1 MKKSL
6 LALAVLGAFAGVA
19 SAQSSVTVY
28 GIVDVNVTS
37 TEQGGERVTDLSR
50 GAQSPSRI
58 GFKGVEDLG
67 NGLKASFV
75 LENGFDSSDGS
86 QTANGN
92 FAFQRNA
99 WVGLDGGFGTV
110 RFGRQDTPIYLAL
123 DSVDPFGTGTL
134 GDIGTLFESLDNKAR
149 TNNLVYY
156 KTPTFGGFA
165 VEVDYAFGEVAG
177 ENTANR
183 SYGIVLGYENGP
195 LTAKL
200 AYNELRGGGDSL
212 NGILGAIAP
221 IASTDPDA
229 GYATTKDAKNKDIFA
244 GATYDFGAFKLHGAY
259 LQSKFEDADFFDGA
273 TTTGTPDFKLKS
285 GMIGVSVPLG
295 AGTFLAD
302 YTTVKNDDVDNADS
316 KKFAIGYSYA
326 LSKRTNLYTVVSRV
340 TNDDNVGRASYGS
353 TDPGDSS
360 TGYQVGLRHSF

>member
-6 LALAVLGAFAGVA
+6 LALAVFGAFAGAA

-37 TEQGGERVTDLSR
+37 TEQGGERVTDMSR
-50 GAQSPSRI
+50 ASQSPSRI

-75 LENGFDSSDGS
+75 LEQGFDSS
-86 QTANGN
+86 NGGEAVSGL
-92 FAFQRNA
+92 AFQRNA

-110 RFGRQDTPIYLAL
+110 RFGRQDTPIYLAM

-149 TNNLVYY
+149 TDNMMYY

-165 VEVDYAFGEVAG
+165 VEVSYAFGEVAG
-177 ENTANR
+177 ENAANR
-183 SYGIVLGYENGP
+183 SYGAVLGYENGP
-195 LTAKL
+195 LVAKL
-200 AYNELRGGGDSL
+200 AYNEVRGGGSVLTGVLNAVAGPTAGFATGDTAVTDKDS
-212 NGILGAIAP
+212 
-221 IASTDPDA
+221 
-229 GYATTKDAKNKDIFA
+229 KNKDIFA
-244 GATYDFGAFKLHGAY
+244 GVSYDFGAFKLHGAY
-259 LQSKFEDADFFDGA
+259 LQSKFQDFGA
-273 TTTGTPDFKLKS
+273 TIGGVTGAFPDFKLKS
-285 GMIGVSVPLG
+285 GMVGVSVPLG

-302 YTTVKNDDVDNADS
+302 YAMVKNDDFDDADS
-316 KKFAIGYSYA
+316 KKLAIGYTYA

-353 TDPGDSS
+353 TDAGDSS